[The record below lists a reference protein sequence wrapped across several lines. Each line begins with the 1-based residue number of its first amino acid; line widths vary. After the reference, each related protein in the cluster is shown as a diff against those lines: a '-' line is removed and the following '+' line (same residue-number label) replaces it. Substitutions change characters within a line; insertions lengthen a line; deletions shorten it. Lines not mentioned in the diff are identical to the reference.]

1 MTLLDHKMSPLRL
14 SLCLLTALSPACATS
29 PELTELVMLHR
40 EGAHEAALALLKE
53 EDVQSE
59 LDGARDGLLWR
70 LEAGKICQDAAQ
82 FEESELHF
90 RAADRRLREFD
101 AEPVIRI
108 GGELGGLLTNPAA
121 RAYRGT
127 EYDRVLLEAYRVW
140 NQLALGDLSEALVHC
155 RRAYVRQAEA
165 VERHSLEIE
174 EEQRAAAEREIKTSK
189 LLQMTALEEAVASS
203 RTRVDPTYADW
214 VNPYASW
221 LSAVLH
227 WIEGDY
233 SNSKVDLH
241 KLAGMLPL
249 NAGVRDLLAEVEA
262 DAVAEIAGMTRIFLI
277 HESGSAPSRISESV
291 VLETPRFGLTPIVFP
306 VLSFEGEPLMRF
318 DVTSLDG
325 QLLAQTETVADL
337 EAIIAN
343 DYEARLPG
351 VVLRA
356 FLSVILKELAT
367 EALIQADREE
377 GDGEEGWGFLIGNIY
392 KVLSAGSD
400 NRTWRSPSA
409 RIDVAELL
417 IPAGTAVQLQLLN
430 PFGTRI
436 ATYQTEPQAAPILFV
451 RVRSQG
457 TAVSIQT
464 ATFGASSP
472 HP

>member
-1 MTLLDHKMSPLRL
+1 MTLLDHKTSALRL
-14 SLCLLTALSPACATS
+14 SLSLLTALSPACATS

-40 EGAHEAALALLKE
+40 EGRHQAALALLEE
-53 EDVQSE
+53 EDVQRE

-101 AEPVIRI
+101 TEPVIRI
-108 GGELGGLLTNPAA
+108 GGELGALITNPAA

-127 EYDRVLLEAYRVW
+127 EYDRVLLETYRVW

-174 EEQRAAAEREIKTSK
+174 EEQRAAAERGVKISE
-189 LLQMTALEEAVASS
+189 LLQETELEKAIASS
-203 RTRVDPTYADW
+203 RTRVDPAYANW

-221 LSAVLH
+221 LSAVLN
-227 WIEGDY
+227 WIDGDY
-233 SNSKVDLH
+233 SNAKVDLH
-241 KLAGMLPL
+241 KLTGMLPL

-262 DAVAEIAGMTRIFLI
+262 DAVAEVEGMTRIFLI
-277 HESGSAPSRISESV
+277 HETGSAPSRISEGV
-291 VLETPRFGLTPIVFP
+291 VLETFRFGLTPIVFP
-306 VLSFEGEPLMRF
+306 VLSFESEPLMSF
-318 DVTSLDG
+318 DITSLNG

-343 DYEARLPG
+343 DYEARLGG

-356 FLSVILKELAT
+356 LLSVILKEVAS

-377 GDGEEGWGFLIGNIY
+377 GGGEKGWGFIVGNLY
-392 KVLSAGSD
+392 KVLSTGSD
-400 NRTWRSPSA
+400 NRTWRSPSG

-417 IPAGTAVQLQLLN
+417 IPAGTAVQLQLLD
-430 PFGTRI
+430 PFGTRV
-436 ATYQTEPQAAPILFV
+436 ANYQTEPQAAPILFV

-464 ATFGASSP
+464 ASIGAP
-472 HP
+472 NPRP

>member
-1 MTLLDHKMSPLRL
+1 MTLLDHKTSALRL
-14 SLCLLTALSPACATS
+14 SLSLLAALSPACATS

-40 EGAHEAALALLKE
+40 EGAHEAALTLLEE

-121 RAYRGT
+121 RTYRGT

-174 EEQRAAAEREIKTSK
+174 EEQRAAAERGVKISE
-189 LLQMTALEEAVASS
+189 LLQETELEEAVASS
-203 RTRVDPTYADW
+203 RTRVDPAYADW

-221 LSAVLH
+221 LSAVLN
-227 WIEGDY
+227 WIDGDY
-233 SNSKVDLH
+233 SNAKVDLH
-241 KLAGMLPL
+241 KLTGMLPL

-262 DAVAEIAGMTRIFLI
+262 DAVAEVEGMTRIFLI
-277 HESGSAPSRISESV
+277 HETGSAPSRISESV
-291 VLETPRFGLTPIVFP
+291 VLETFRFGLTPIVFP
-306 VLSFEGEPLMRF
+306 ALSFESEPLMSF
-318 DVTSLDG
+318 NITSLDG

-343 DYEARLPG
+343 DYEARLAG

-356 FLSVILKELAT
+356 FLSVILKEIAA
-367 EALIQADREE
+367 EALIQADRE
-377 GDGEEGWGFLIGNIY
+377 DGEDGWGFITGNLY
-392 KVLSAGSD
+392 KILSAGSD

-417 IPAGTAVQLQLLN
+417 IPAGATVQLQLLN
-430 PFGTRI
+430 QFGTRV
-436 ATYQTEPQAAPILFV
+436 ASYQTEPQAAPILFV

-464 ATFGASSP
+464 ASIEAT
-472 HP
+472 HPRP